1 MNKYSYVT
9 KLEVKYDHLEVV
21 DIPKIVEEN
30 PHKWFNESL
39 TTINDSVARI
49 GIVEGEYHWHKHDE
63 DDEFFL
69 VLEGTLLI
77 DLEDKTIELNQHQ
90 GITIPKG
97 VMHRP
102 RAPKKVVML
111 MVETKEI
118 EPTGN

>member
-63 DDEFFL
+63 DDEFFHL
-69 VLEGTLLI
+69 LNDWFTSSVFISPLTKVFPVLSVVTITLAG
-77 DLEDKTIELNQHQ
+77 LNSNLS
-90 GITIPKG
+90 IW
-97 VMHRP
+97 
-102 RAPKKVVML
+102 
-111 MVETKEI
+111 
-118 EPTGN
+118 